1 MKMDFKK
8 EIVALFSSIVTIDK
22 DLIEIPPN
30 LDLGDYAV
38 PCFKLAKQ
46 LRKSPAQ
53 IAQDIS
59 QQLAD
64 RITLEGPFIRIEAAG
79 PYVNIAINRALLIES
94 VLVRVFATKDAY
106 GTSTEGEGK
115 VIVVDYSSP
124 NIAKP
129 FGIAHIRSTVIGN
142 AICKLY
148 AALGYHIIGINHLG
162 DWGTQFG
169 KLMVAYRQW
178 GDETR
183 LVQEGI
189 DYLVKIYIEFGNR
202 AKEDPSLDDEARA
215 WFKRLEEQD
224 PEAVALWQRFRDL
237 SLEEFN
243 KYYEELDIH
252 FDYIQ
257 GEAFY
262 NDRLQDTIEYIK
274 ERVPTEMSEGA
285 LIVRL
290 DEVGIDTPV
299 ILQKSDEASTYHTR
313 DFAAALYRLQN
324 YDPDRILYI
333 VGTPQILHFRQLF
346 AVLEKMGEDP
356 AKFVHVPFGNMTY
369 SGKMMSTR
377 KGNFVLLRDVLQR
390 SVELADQIISAK
402 NPDLANKEE
411 IAKQIGIGAV
421 IFGDL
426 TNDRTRDV
434 DFTWEKVLNFE
445 GDTAP
450 YLQYTH
456 ARICSIK
463 RKAVLDVQSDVQ
475 FNLLIDSHEFEL
487 AKLLDQFPSIVA
499 ESAQAYKPNI
509 LTNYLI
515 TLAQAFNQFYN
526 HCPILKEVEA
536 LRDAR
541 LLLAEDVRI
550 VLAMGLG
557 LLGIH
562 SPEEM

>member
-1 MKMDFKK
+1 MDFKE
-8 EIVALFSSIVTIDK
+8 EIVAIFAPIMTIEK

-30 LDLGDYAV
+30 PDLGDYAV

-46 LRKSPAQ
+46 MRKAPAQ
-53 IAQDIS
+53 IAQDIA

-64 RITLEGPFIRIEAAG
+64 QITPGGPFVRVEAVG
-79 PYVNIAINRALLIES
+79 PYVNFGINQAILIES
-94 VLVRVFATKDAY
+94 VLARVFEAKEAY
-106 GTSTEGEGK
+106 GTSSEGVGK
-115 VIVVDYSSP
+115 NIVVDYSSP

-148 AALGYHIIGINHLG
+148 AALGYTIIGINHLG

-169 KLMVAYRQW
+169 KLMVAYQKW
-178 GDETR
+178 GDENR
-183 LVQEGI
+183 LLAEGI
-189 DYLVKIYIEFGNR
+189 DYLVEIYIEFGNR

-215 WFKRLEEQD
+215 WFKRLEDQD

-243 KYYEELDIH
+243 KYYEELEIQ
-252 FDYIQ
+252 FDHIQ

-262 NDRLQDTIEYIK
+262 NDRLQSTIEYIK
-274 ERVPTEMSEGA
+274 ERVPTEISEGA

-290 DEVGIDTPV
+290 DDVGIETPV

-313 DFAAALYRLQN
+313 DIAAAMYRLQN
-324 YDPDRILYI
+324 YSPERILYV
-333 VGTPQILHFRQLF
+333 VGAPQTLHFRQLF
-346 AVLEKMGEDP
+346 AVLEKLGEDP
-356 AKFVHVPFGNMTY
+356 SKFVHVPFGNMTY
-369 SGKMMSTR
+369 GGEMMSTR
-377 KGNFVLLRDVLQR
+377 KGNFVLLRDVIQR
-390 SVELADQIISAK
+390 SVELAEQIITEK

-411 IAKQIGIGAV
+411 VAKQIGIGAV

-426 TNDRTRDV
+426 ANDRTRDV

-456 ARICSIK
+456 ARICSIE
-463 RKAVLDVQSDVQ
+463 RKAEIEVRPDVQ
-475 FNLLIDSHEFEL
+475 FDLLVDPHEFEL
-487 AKLLDQFPSIVA
+487 VKLLDQFPSIVV

-509 LTNYLI
+509 VANYLI
-515 TLAQAFNQFYN
+515 ALAQSFNQFYN
-526 HCPILKEVEA
+526 HCPIIKETEA

-550 VLAMGLG
+550 VLVKGLG

-562 SPEEM
+562 APQEM